1 MKNFTEISHV
11 FRAETSG
18 GGGGYRGVIHPSNF
32 EKISLV
38 GQNIASHWEK
48 TKQKGCP
55 TLTCNCVKTTI
66 HRFGIHILYIKSNL
80 IN

>member
-1 MKNFTEISHV
+1 MNELQ
-11 FRAETSG
+11 SG
-18 GGGGYRGVIHPSNF
+18 PKLPGGYRGVIHPSNF

-38 GQNIASHWEK
+38 GQNIASRREK
-48 TKQKGCP
+48 TKQKGVLKYKGCP

-66 HRFGIHILYIKSNL
+66 HRFGIHIVYIKSNL

>member
-1 MKNFTEISHV
+1 MNELQ
-11 FRAETSG
+11 SG
-18 GGGGYRGVIHPSNF
+18 PKLPGGYRGVIHPSNF

-38 GQNIASHWEK
+38 GQNIASRREK
-48 TKQKGCP
+48 TKQKGVLKYKGCP

-66 HRFGIHILYIKSNL
+66 HQFGTHIVYIKSNL